1 MLSVR
6 NLTQR
11 FGDATIVQDL
21 TFHVTAG
28 EVVALVGGN
37 GAGKTTTLRA
47 IVGLDERC
55 GGEVL
60 FDNEPM
66 DERQPDVR
74 RRVCALLDDGAWF
87 PDLTVAEHLMMYAVA
102 HDQDARTYADALAEL
117 SIAHLADRLPT
128 TLSSGQT
135 QRVKLAQ
142 ALVRPWDLLIL
153 DEPEQRLD
161 DAGRAWLGAYLIK
174 QAAAGRAV
182 LMASH
187 DASVRDACHARTIQ
201 VMAAG

>member
-6 NLTQR
+6 HLEQR
-11 FGDATIVQDL
+11 YGNTTIVEDVS
-21 TFHVTAG
+21 FDVSAG
-28 EVVALVGGN
+28 EVVALVGVN

-47 IVGLDERC
+47 VVGLDERAD
-55 GGEVL
+55 GDVLLHGEPL
-60 FDNEPM
+60 
-66 DERQPDVR
+66 DERNSETR
-74 RRVCALLDDGAWF
+74 RKVCALLDDGAWF
-87 PDLTVAEHLMMYAVA
+87 PDLTVAEHLMVYAVA
-102 HDQDARTYADALAEL
+102 HDEPADAYGTALEEL
-117 SIAHLADRLPT
+117 NIPHLADRLPT

-161 DAGRAWLGAYLIK
+161 DAGRVWLGDYLTR
-174 QAAAGRAV
+174 QVASGRAV

-187 DASVRDACHARTIQ
+187 DAHLREACGARVIHIT
-201 VMAAG
+201 AAG

>member
-1 MLSVR
+1 MLTVR
-6 NLTQR
+6 NLVQR
-11 FGDATIVQDL
+11 YGQATIVKDL
-21 TFHVTAG
+21 SFDVRPG
-28 EVVALVGGN
+28 EIVALVGVN

-47 IVGLDERC
+47 VVGLDDRTD
-55 GGEVL
+55 GEITIDGVPL
-60 FDNEPM
+60 
-66 DERQPDVR
+66 DERNPDVR

-87 PDLTVAEHLMMYAVA
+87 PDLTVAEHLMVYAVA
-102 HDQDARTYADALAEL
+102 HSQSADVAFDALERL
-117 SIAHLADRLPT
+117 SISHLADRLPT

-161 DAGRAWLGAYLIK
+161 DVGRVWLGQYLVE

-187 DASVRDACHARTIQ
+187 DANLREACGARTVHIIETS
-201 VMAAG
+201 